1 MYVNVSYVFSNLR
14 EIGELGVLNL
24 REIGELGVLNLRE
37 IGDLGVLNLRE
48 NEKSI
53 IFAQETACVIMENR
67 VFKRKIYE
75 RIRQWKQESNGESAL
90 MIQGARRIGK
100 STIVEE
106 FARNEY
112 SSYLIIDFNK
122 ASSVVKS
129 LFDDLMDLDFI
140 FLQLQTIYNVVLEE
154 RKSVIIFDEVQK
166 CPNARQAIKYL
177 VQDGRYDYIETG
189 SLISIK
195 QNTKGITIPSEE
207 EQIEMYP
214 MDFEEFRWAL
224 GDAASIPM
232 IRTFYEKRMAL
243 GAAHRTKQRDLRL
256 YMLVGGMPQAVNE
269 YVKTNNLAKV
279 DAVKRRII
287 KLYSDDF
294 LKIDP
299 TGKLSK
305 LFMSIPSQL
314 SKKSTRFYT
323 NAVVGELEVNTEA
336 EMLINL
342 EDSKAVLVSYH
353 SDDPNVGLSLTQD
366 ISKYK
371 LFVADTGLFVT
382 MAFWDKDF
390 TENVI
395 YQKLLADKLEAN
407 LGYIYEN
414 LVAQM
419 LTAAGNKLFYYTFEK
434 DEKHSYEIDFLLS
447 RGNKI
452 CPIEVKSSGYKTH
465 ASLDAF
471 RLKYSARIKNSY
483 LLYIKDLQK
492 GDNELMYLPFY
503 MTGMI

>member
-1 MYVNVSYVFSNLR
+1 M
-14 EIGELGVLNL
+14 
-24 REIGELGVLNLRE
+24 
-37 IGDLGVLNLRE
+37 
-48 NEKSI
+48 EK
-53 IFAQETACVIMENR
+53 R
-67 VFKRKIYE
+67 VFKRKIYD
-75 RIRQWKQESNGESAL
+75 RLLQWKRESNGTSAL
-90 MIQGARRIGK
+90 MVQGARRIGK

-106 FARNEY
+106 FAKNEY
-112 SSYLIIDFNK
+112 SSYLIVDFNK
-122 ASSVVKS
+122 ASAAVRS

-140 FLQLQTIYNVVLEE
+140 FLQLQAIYNVVLVE
-154 RKSVIIFDEVQK
+154 RQSVIIFDEVQR

-207 EQIEMYP
+207 ERIGMYP

-224 GDAASIPM
+224 GDTASVPL
-232 IRTFYEKRMAL
+232 IRTFYEKRKPL
-243 GAAHRTKQRDLRL
+243 GAAHRAKQRDLRL

-269 YVKTNNLAKV
+269 YIDTNNLAKV

-294 LKIDP
+294 LKIDA
-299 TGKLSK
+299 TGKLSR
-305 LFMSIPSQL
+305 LFMAIPSQL
-314 SKKSTRFYT
+314 SKKSTRYYT
-323 NAVVGELEVNTEA
+323 NAVVGELEDDAEA
-336 EMLINL
+336 EMIVSL

-353 SDDPNVGLSLTQD
+353 SDDPNVGMSLTQD
-366 ISKYK
+366 MSRYK

-382 MAFWDKDF
+382 MVFWDKDF
-390 TENVI
+390 AENLI

-407 LGYIYEN
+407 LGYVYEN

-434 DEKHSYEIDFLLS
+434 DEKHSYEVDFLLS
-447 RGNKI
+447 RGSKI
-452 CPIEVKSSGYKTH
+452 CPIEVKSSGYRTH

-471 RLKYSARIKNSY
+471 RAKYQARIKNSY
-483 LLYIKDLQK
+483 LIYPKDFQV
-492 GDNELMYLPFY
+492 GDAELVYLPFY
-503 MTGMI
+503 MVSVI

>member
-1 MYVNVSYVFSNLR
+1 M
-14 EIGELGVLNL
+14 
-24 REIGELGVLNLRE
+24 
-37 IGDLGVLNLRE
+37 
-48 NEKSI
+48 EK
-53 IFAQETACVIMENR
+53 R
-67 VFKRKIYE
+67 VFKRKIYD
-75 RIRQWKQESNGESAL
+75 RMLQWKQESDGDSAL

-100 STIVEE
+100 STVAEE
-106 FARNEY
+106 FAKREY
-112 SSYLIIDFNK
+112 ASYLIIDFNK
-122 ASSVVKS
+122 ASVTVKS

-140 FLQLQTIYNVVLEE
+140 FLQLQTLYHVVLEE

-166 CPNARQAIKYL
+166 CPKARQAIKYL
-177 VQDGRYDYIETG
+177 VQDGRFDYIETG
-189 SLISIK
+189 SLISIR

-207 EQIEMYP
+207 EQIDMYP

-224 GDAASIPM
+224 GDHVSFPLLKK
-232 IRTFYEKRMAL
+232 FYERRMPL
-243 GAAHRTKQRDLRL
+243 GAAHRTKERELRL

-269 YVKTNNLAKV
+269 YLDTNNLAKV

-294 LKIDP
+294 LKIDS
-299 TGKLSK
+299 TGRLSK
-305 LFMSIPSQL
+305 LFMAIPAQL
-314 SKKSTRFYT
+314 SKKSTRFYSRS
-323 NAVVGELEVNTEA
+323 VVGELAENVEA

-353 SDDPNVGLSLTQD
+353 SDDPNVGMSLTQD
-366 ISKYK
+366 LSKYK
-371 LFVADTGLFVT
+371 LFIADTGLFVT

-390 TENVI
+390 AENII
-395 YQKLLADKLEAN
+395 YQKLLADKLGVN

-419 LTAAGNKLFYYTFEK
+419 LTASGNKLFYYTFEK

-471 RLKYSARIKNSY
+471 RARYSGRIKNSY
-483 LLYIKDLQK
+483 LLYTKDLMV
-492 GDNELMYLPFY
+492 GDNELMYIPFY

>member
-1 MYVNVSYVFSNLR
+1 M
-14 EIGELGVLNL
+14 
-24 REIGELGVLNLRE
+24 
-37 IGDLGVLNLRE
+37 
-48 NEKSI
+48 EK
-53 IFAQETACVIMENR
+53 R
-67 VFKRKIYE
+67 VFRRKIYDK
-75 RIRQWKQESNGESAL
+75 ILKWKNESNGETAL
-90 MIQGARRIGK
+90 MVQGARRIGK

-106 FARNEY
+106 FAKNEY
-112 SSYLIIDFNK
+112 YSYIVIDFNK

-140 FLQLQTIYNVVLEE
+140 FLQLQTIYNVVLEN

-166 CPNARQAIKYL
+166 CPKARQAIKYL

-207 EQIEMYP
+207 EHLDMFP

-224 GDAASIPM
+224 GDNASLHLIKM
-232 IRTFYEKRMAL
+232 FYENRKPL
-243 GAAHRTKQRDLRL
+243 VAAHRIKERDLRL

-269 YVKTNNLAKV
+269 YLNTNNLSKV

-287 KLYSDDF
+287 QLYSDDF

-305 LFMSIPSQL
+305 LFLAIPAQL
-314 SKKSTRFYT
+314 SKSYRRYYPHS
-323 NAVVGELEVNTEA
+323 VIGEVEENVAA
-336 EMLINL
+336 EMLVSL
-342 EDSKAVLVSYH
+342 EDSKTVLVSYH
-353 SDDPNVGLSLTQD
+353 SDDPNVGMSLTLD
-366 ISKYK
+366 ISRYK

-382 MAFWDKDF
+382 LAFWDKDF
-390 TENVI
+390 AENVI

-434 DEKHSYEIDFLLS
+434 DEKHYYEIDFLLS

-471 RLKYSARIKNSY
+471 RAKFSSRIKNSY
-483 LLYIKDLQK
+483 LVYTKDFQV
-492 GDNELMYLPFY
+492 GENELLYLPFY
-503 MTGMI
+503 MTGLI

>member
-1 MYVNVSYVFSNLR
+1 M
-14 EIGELGVLNL
+14 
-24 REIGELGVLNLRE
+24 
-37 IGDLGVLNLRE
+37 
-48 NEKSI
+48 EK
-53 IFAQETACVIMENR
+53 R
-67 VFKRKIYE
+67 VFKRKIYD
-75 RIRQWKQESNGESAL
+75 RLLQWKRESNGTSAL
-90 MIQGARRIGK
+90 MVQGARRIGK

-106 FARNEY
+106 FAKNEY
-112 SSYLIIDFNK
+112 SSYLIVDFNK
-122 ASSVVKS
+122 ASAAVRS

-140 FLQLQTIYNVVLEE
+140 FLQLQAIYNVVLVE
-154 RKSVIIFDEVQK
+154 RQSVIIFDEVQR

-207 EQIEMYP
+207 ERIDMYP

-224 GDAASIPM
+224 GDTASVPL
-232 IRTFYEKRMAL
+232 IRTFYEKRKPL
-243 GAAHRTKQRDLRL
+243 GAAHRAKQRDLRL

-269 YVKTNNLAKV
+269 YIDTNNLAKV

-294 LKIDP
+294 LKIDA
-299 TGKLSK
+299 TGKLSR
-305 LFMSIPSQL
+305 LFMAIPSQL
-314 SKKSTRFYT
+314 SKKSTRYYT
-323 NAVVGELEVNTEA
+323 NAVVGELEDDAEA
-336 EMLINL
+336 EMIVSL

-353 SDDPNVGLSLTQD
+353 SDDPNVGMSLTQD
-366 ISKYK
+366 MSRYK

-382 MAFWDKDF
+382 MVFWDKDF
-390 TENVI
+390 AENLI

-407 LGYIYEN
+407 LGYVYEN

-434 DEKHSYEIDFLLS
+434 DEKHSYEVDFLLS
-447 RGNKI
+447 RGSKI
-452 CPIEVKSSGYKTH
+452 CPIEVKSSGYRTH

-471 RLKYSARIKNSY
+471 RAKYQARIKNSY
-483 LLYIKDLQK
+483 LIYPKDFQV
-492 GDNELMYLPFY
+492 GDAELVYLPFY
-503 MTGMI
+503 MVSVI